1 MPETSFDLVVIGAGP
16 GGYHAAIRGAQLGF
30 KVAVIEK
37 DDGTGIGGLGGVCL
51 NWGCIPSKSLL
62 KNAELLNQMKDAE
75 DWGFSFDNFKAD
87 MGKAVD
93 RSRKVSSTLTQ
104 GIGYLLRKNKIE
116 LFRGAGRFT
125 SPATVQ
131 VEDGPEL
138 TATNI
143 VIATGARPRSLPGL
157 EIDGESVITSRH
169 ALEMRDTPSAIG
181 IVGGGAI
188 GVEFAY
194 YFRAYGA
201 EVTIFEMLDHLV
213 PTEDEEVSIELERA
227 FRKQKIKYVTGARVA
242 GAERRDGKTV
252 VSYETA
258 GEKSEFECDMVLL
271 GIGVAPNS
279 DDIGLDSA
287 GVTTDERG
295 FIPIDGK
302 MRTNVPGI
310 YCVGDV
316 TGKLLLAHVAFKQGV
331 IAAESI
337 KGMETPDIVYTD
349 MPRATYCQPQVAS
362 IGLTEAQAREQ
373 GQNVKVGKFMFR
385 GNGKAIALN
394 EYEGFVKIV
403 SDADSGEIVGAHMI
417 GPDVTELLAEIGV
430 VKTLEGTPDEISW
443 TTHAHP
449 TLSEALMEAALSVEG
464 EAIHGA

>member
-51 NWGCIPSKSLL
+51 NWGCIPSKSPL

-213 PTEDEEVSIELERA
+213 PAEDEEVSIELERA

-252 VSYETA
+252 VSYEAA

-316 TGKLLLAHVAFKQGV
+316 TGKLLLAHVAFKQGG

-403 SDADSGEIVGAHMI
+403 SDAESGEIIGAHMI

-449 TLSEALMEAALSVEG
+449 TLSEAMMEAALSVEG